1 MASGNWILTPRNKR
15 FGGLALVLAAALS
28 GLFYGSKQFAAPKA
42 PDIRATAHADHLM
55 TTLRP
60 GDILFR
66 RGSGL
71 WTPLFSQA
79 SSKEGFFSHAGI
91 IFARAGHLKIVH
103 ADADDLSGIG
113 GVREDE
119 VDEFLREAKGV
130 AIGRMKDPAAA
141 PAIARLAVQEEWKKL
156 PFDVHFTLDDDG
168 KAIYCTEYVW
178 LAIKRASGID
188 IVPNKTV
195 LAGKTG
201 IAVDDLL
208 KSPFLQIVYDRRL
221 AID

>member
-1 MASGNWILTPRNKR
+1 MTPRNKR
-15 FGGLALVLAAALS
+15 FGGLTLLLAAALS
-28 GLFYGSKQFAAPKA
+28 GLFYGSKQITTPKT
-42 PDIRATAHADHLM
+42 PDIRATAHADRLM
-55 TTLRP
+55 STLRP

-79 SSKEGFFSHAGI
+79 SREEGFFSHAGI
-91 IFARAGHLKIVH
+91 VFARAGYLKIVH

-119 VDEFLREAKGV
+119 IDDFLRDARGV
-130 AIGRMKDPAAA
+130 AIGRMKDPSSA
-141 PAIARLAVQEEWKKL
+141 PAIAHLAIQKEWKEL
-156 PFDVHFTLDDDG
+156 PFDVHFTLDDNG

-178 LAIKRASGID
+178 LTIKRASGTD

-208 KSPFLQIVYDRRL
+208 HSPFIRIVYDRRL